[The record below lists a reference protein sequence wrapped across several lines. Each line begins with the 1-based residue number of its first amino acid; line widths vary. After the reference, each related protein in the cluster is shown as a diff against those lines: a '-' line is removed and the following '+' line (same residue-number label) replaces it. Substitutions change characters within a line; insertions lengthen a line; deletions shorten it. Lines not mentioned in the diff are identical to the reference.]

1 MRHFDFLLYA
11 LVFGVVVWAL
21 FGLGE
26 EHGDAPEPLPDHLER
41 DGPMLPDPSV
51 FDEHV
56 LVMVDEPQNGLGTA
70 FALNRDGD
78 WLTARHVVDGC
89 RRVSLLVAPGR
100 YVPVERVQVSPSTD
114 LALLSTG
121 RSPQSTPLDLD
132 SPLTVGQAGYH
143 FGYPGGRPGEVAT
156 RLLARSNLLSR
167 GLRRS
172 EEPVLAW
179 AEVGRTR
186 GLTGA
191 LNGLSGGPVFDAEG
205 RVRGVV
211 VAESP
216 RRGRIYTAAPS
227 SISEFLALVG
237 VAPDENAT
245 PRPIQLEDYG
255 AQADKARNSLQVV
268 KVACEVS

>member
-1 MRHFDFLLYA
+1 MRHLDFLLYA
-11 LVFGVVVWAL
+11 LVLGVVVWAL

-26 EHGDAPEPLPDHLER
+26 KQGDAPEPLPDHFVQ
-41 DGPMLPDPSV
+41 DGPMLPNPSM
-51 FDEHV
+51 FDEQV
-56 LVMVDEPQNGLGTA
+56 LVMVEEPQNGLGTA
-70 FALNRDGD
+70 FAVDRQGN

-89 RRVSLLVAPGR
+89 RSVSLLVAPGR

-121 RSPQSTPLDLD
+121 RSPRAVSLDLE
-132 SPLTVGQAGYH
+132 SPLRIGEPGYH
-143 FGYPGGRPGEVAT
+143 VGYPAGRPGEVAT

-167 GLRRS
+167 GLRRT
-172 EEPVLAW
+172 EEPVIAW

-191 LNGLSGGPVFDAEG
+191 LSGLSGGPVFDANG

-227 SISEFLALVG
+227 SVADFLTESGIA
-237 VAPDENAT
+237 AAADSSA
-245 PRPIQLEDYG
+245 RPIKLEDYG
-255 AQADKARNSLQVV
+255 AVADTARNSLQVV